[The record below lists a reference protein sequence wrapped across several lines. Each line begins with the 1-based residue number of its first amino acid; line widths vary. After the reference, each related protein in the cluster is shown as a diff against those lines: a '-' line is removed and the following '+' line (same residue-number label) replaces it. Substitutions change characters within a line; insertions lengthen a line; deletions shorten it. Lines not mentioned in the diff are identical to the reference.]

1 MLIKRTTLFALAVGM
16 LLSCGYASAEPA
28 LHQFSYLTSHHME
41 AICSNAVDAQMVR
54 ERAVLQWQYDVAQGS
69 RVARSDMH
77 ASSAGFVFTAM
88 TTDSLT
94 GINPAT

>member
-1 MLIKRTTLFALAVGM
+1 MFIKRTTLFALAVGM

-54 ERAVLQWQYDVAQGS
+54 ERAVLQWQYDVAQES
-69 RVARSDMH
+69 RVGRSDMR
-77 ASSAGFVFTAM
+77 ASSAGLVFTAM
-88 TTDSLT
+88 PSDSMSD
-94 GINPAT
+94 INLAT